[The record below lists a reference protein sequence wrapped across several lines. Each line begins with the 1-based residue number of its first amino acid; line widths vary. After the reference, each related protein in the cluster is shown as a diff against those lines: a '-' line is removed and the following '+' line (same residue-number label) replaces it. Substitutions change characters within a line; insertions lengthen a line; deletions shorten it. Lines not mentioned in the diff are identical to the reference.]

1 MNELYKK
8 AVSYY
13 DKATKQWKEDDDE
26 DEDNYEFN
34 FNLNTFINYILSK
47 INYKRLFDK
56 IDSGL
61 GERLY
66 NLDIEYQIVNSYR
79 KGLDKSDEDAL
90 YKKLMNIREKAIQKY
105 HDELATKLIEDNS
118 KLIKHIANEY
128 YLQIVQGKL
137 SNSISGIIGKLYKLP
152 AKLEENINN
161 NYADIEDSYVEFNDK
176 IIYILIDYMKKVY
189 EEEYGNQGLS
199 YETIDN
205 LSIEETLNAFEW
217 GTENLKNIE
226 TNFEKDNVKMKILK
240 NIFENINKVKNI
252 FVNNTSFV
260 YGNRQFLM
268 DLMNDSNILNV
279 GKIIGD
285 IERVI
290 KD

>member
-13 DKATKQWKEDDDE
+13 DKATKQWKEDE
-26 DEDNYEFN
+26 DESEDSYEFN
-34 FNLNTFINYILSK
+34 FDLNTFINYVLSK
-47 INYKRLFDK
+47 IDYKRLFDK

-66 NLDIEYQIVNSYR
+66 NFDIEYQIVNSYR
-79 KGLDKSDEDAL
+79 KGLDKSGEDAL

-118 KLIKHIANEY
+118 ELIKHIANEY
-128 YLQIVQGKL
+128 YLQKIQRNL

-152 AKLEENINN
+152 EKLEKEIDK
-161 NYADIEDSYVEFNDK
+161 NYANIEKSYVDFNSK
-176 IIYILIDYMKKVY
+176 TTYILIDYMKKVY

-199 YETIDN
+199 YETINN
-205 LSIEETLNAFEW
+205 LSPEEMLNAFQV

-240 NIFENINKVKNI
+240 NIFENIDKVKNI
-252 FVNNTSFV
+252 FAEDTSFV
-260 YGNRQFLM
+260 YGNKQFLA
-268 DLMNDSNILNV
+268 DLMNDSNILNIS
-279 GKIIGD
+279 KIMND
-285 IERVI
+285 IERVT